1 MLKKFAAA
9 LIATTLVAGPAFAQ
23 SNGNSGTMPSAPSA
37 QTVPASPTA
46 SMPAAKPTVKDHRQ
60 NGEDGQARDKARP
73 QACRA
78 EHKKGAAIHQ
88 ARHAKPAKAH
98 QAGIATAAK
107 RS

>member
-46 SMPAAKPTVKDHRQ
+46 SMPAAKPTVKTTVKTAKTVKHATKH
-60 NGEDGQARDKARP
+60 ARKHAARST
-73 QACRA
+73 
-78 EHKKGAAIHQ
+78 KKGAAIHQ

>member
-46 SMPAAKPTVKDHRQ
+46 SMPAAKPTVKATKT
-60 NGEDGQARDKARP
+60 EDGKARDKARP

-78 EHKKGAAIHQ
+78 EQRKAPRSI
-88 ARHAKPAKAH
+88 RRVTPSAKAH
-98 QAGIATAAK
+98 QAGRRIRM